1 MVKKTNGFQNP
12 RFRVNDEI
20 KAYQVRIVGEN
31 VESKIVSLAEAKK
44 IADDMNLDLIEINS
58 NNGSIPIVK
67 IASYDKMLYELK
79 KASKKNKQHGVK
91 LKEIQLRV
99 NIASH
104 DLETKAKQAKKFIGN
119 GDKVKVILT
128 MRGRELTRREENKKA
143 ILEFITLLDE
153 VALPESMP
161 KDEGNRTIVILKK
174 KGN

>member
-1 MVKKTNGFQNP
+1 MVKKTNAYQKP
-12 RFRVNDEI
+12 HFRVNDEI

-31 VESKIVSLAEAKK
+31 VESKIVPLAEAKR
-44 IADDMNLDLIEINS
+44 IADDMDLDLVEINS
-58 NNGSIPIVK
+58 NNGSVPIVK
-67 IASYDKMLYELK
+67 VVSYDKMLYELK
-79 KASKKNKQHGVK
+79 KAAKKNKQHGVK

-99 NIASH
+99 NFASH
-104 DLETKAKQAKKFIGN
+104 DLETKANQAKKFIDN

-143 ILEFITLLDE
+143 ILEFITLLDG

>member
-1 MVKKTNGFQNP
+1 MVKKTNAYQKP
-12 RFRVNDEI
+12 HFRVNDEI

-31 VESKIVSLAEAKK
+31 VESKIVPLAEAKR
-44 IADDMNLDLIEINS
+44 IADDMDLDLVEINS
-58 NNGSIPIVK
+58 NNGSVPIVK
-67 IASYDKMLYELK
+67 VVSYDKMLYELK
-79 KASKKNKQHGVK
+79 KATKKNKQHGVK

-104 DLETKAKQAKKFIGN
+104 DLETKANQAKKFIDN

-143 ILEFITLLDE
+143 ILEFITLLDG

>member
-1 MVKKTNGFQNP
+1 MVKKTNAYQKP
-12 RFRVNDEI
+12 HFRVNDEI

-31 VESKIVSLAEAKK
+31 VESKIVPLAEAKR
-44 IADDMNLDLIEINS
+44 IADDMDLDLVEINS
-58 NNGSIPIVK
+58 NNGSVPIVK
-67 IASYDKMLYELK
+67 VVSYDKMLYELK
-79 KASKKNKQHGVK
+79 KAAKKNKQHGVK

-104 DLETKAKQAKKFIGN
+104 DLETKANQAKKFIDN

-143 ILEFITLLDE
+143 ILEFITLLDG